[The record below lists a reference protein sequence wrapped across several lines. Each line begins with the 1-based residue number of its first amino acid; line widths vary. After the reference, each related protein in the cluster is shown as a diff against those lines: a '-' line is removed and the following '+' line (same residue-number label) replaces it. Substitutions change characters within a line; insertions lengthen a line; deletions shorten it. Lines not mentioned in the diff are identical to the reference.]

1 MRIAVIGA
9 GVVGM
14 AVTGVLV
21 ARAFD
26 VTCYERSAVLMGE
39 RSAGSS
45 RIFRLAHRTESLVR
59 LAQRAWAGYAL
70 WEQRAGARMIG
81 GQGCALS
88 VADWQMWA
96 SAMAAADV
104 PVDVV
109 DGPSARLR
117 VPAVKPP
124 QVALVDRA
132 GGVIDA
138 NAVRAHL
145 TAVAGPVVVR
155 EPVYAIENRRSVV
168 SVFSRAGRGEFD
180 AVLIAAGAGTAPLA
194 EQVGICLPSALAHH
208 IRFTFPIADDV
219 DWQCWIDKPAEGLS
233 TYQHQTGPGRWAVG
247 GSVDPTLVA
256 WEAGRDSATDASRAV
271 ITQYV
276 RRRLVAVPTVVDSLY
291 CTTVPNLGDGVSVH
305 RGGSVLAVS
314 GENLFKLAP
323 VLGDA
328 LADACLTGATP
339 SVEEIA
345 AR

>member
-1 MRIAVIGA
+1 
-9 GVVGM
+9 M

-45 RIFRLAHRTESLVR
+45 RIFRLAHRTEPLVR
-59 LAQRAWAGYAL
+59 LAQRARAGYAL
-70 WEQRAGARMIG
+70 WERRAGARMIG

-88 VADWQMWA
+88 VADWRVWA

-104 PVDVV
+104 AVDVV
-109 DGPSARLR
+109 DGSSSRLL

-124 QVALVDRA
+124 EVALVDGA

-145 TAVAGPVVVR
+145 TALAGHVIAR
-155 EPVYAIENRRSVV
+155 EAVYAIENQRSVAA
-168 SVFSRAGRGEFD
+168 VFTCGGRAEFD
-180 AVLIAAGAGTAPLA
+180 AVLVAAGAGTPPLA
-194 EQVGICLPSALAHH
+194 EQVGIYLPGALAHH

-247 GSVDPTLVA
+247 GSVDPALVA
-256 WEAGRDSATDASRAV
+256 WEAGRQGATDASRAV
-271 ITQYV
+271 ITRYV
-276 RRRLVAVPTVVDSLY
+276 RQRLVAVPTTVDSLY
-291 CTTVPNLGDGVSVH
+291 CTTVPNLGDGFTVH
-305 RGGSVLAVS
+305 RSGSVLAVF

-323 VLGDA
+323 VLGDV
-328 LADACLTGATP
+328 LADACLTGGTP
-339 SVEEIA
+339 SVEEVA
-345 AR
+345 SR